1 MKQKDNIFISSY
13 NELKKVRT
21 LTTCAMLISLSIILG
36 YFTVNIGGIAKV
48 GFSSIPATLA
58 AFLFGPAV
66 AGAFGA
72 VADIT
77 KYLIKPD
84 GAFFIGF
91 TLNAILTGFIRGSIL
106 YKKELNIWRV
116 IVSELIVTIL
126 CNLLINTYL
135 ISVLQGKAF
144 IGMLPVRLIKN
155 LISLPVNVVVF
166 YTLAKA
172 FLPLKAMI
180 YKEA

>member
-1 MKQKDNIFISSY
+1 MEQKDNVFISSY
-13 NELKKVRT
+13 KELKKIRI

-36 YFTVNIGGIAKV
+36 YFTINIGGIAKV

-58 AFLFGPAV
+58 AFLFGP
-66 AGAFGA
+66 A

-106 YKKELNIWRV
+106 YKK
-116 IVSELIVTIL
+116 
-126 CNLLINTYL
+126 
-135 ISVLQGKAF
+135 
-144 IGMLPVRLIKN
+144 
-155 LISLPVNVVVF
+155 
-166 YTLAKA
+166 
-172 FLPLKAMI
+172 
-180 YKEA
+180 

>member
-1 MKQKDNIFISSY
+1 MESHSFRTYSY
-13 NELKKVRT
+13 N
-21 LTTCAMLISLSIILG
+21 
-36 YFTVNIGGIAKV
+36 TV
-48 GFSSIPATLA
+48 
-58 AFLFGPAV
+58 
-66 AGAFGA
+66 
-72 VADIT
+72 
-77 KYLIKPD
+77 
-84 GAFFIGF
+84 
-91 TLNAILTGFIRGSIL
+91 
-106 YKKELNIWRV
+106 
-116 IVSELIVTIL
+116 
-126 CNLLINTYL
+126 NTYL

>member
-1 MKQKDNIFISSY
+1 MEQKDNVFISSY
-13 NELKKVRT
+13 KELKKIRT

-36 YFTVNIGGIAKV
+36 YFTINIGGIAKV

-58 AFLFGPAV
+58 AFLFGPVV
-66 AGAFGA
+66 AGVFGA
-72 VADIT
+72 VADVT

-84 GAFFIGF
+84 GVFFIGF

-106 YKKELNIWRV
+106 YKKDINIWRV

-126 CNLLINTYL
+126 CNLIINTYL
-135 ISVLQGKAF
+135 ISILQGKAF
-144 IGMLPVRLIKN
+144 IGMLTVRVVKN

-166 YTLAKA
+166 YVLAKA
-172 FLPLKAMI
+172 FLPWKAI
-180 YKEA
+180 VYEEA

>member
-1 MKQKDNIFISSY
+1 MKQKGNIFISSY
-13 NELKKVRT
+13 NELRKVRT

-36 YFTVNIGGIAKV
+36 YFTINIGGIAKV

-58 AFLFGPAV
+58 AFLFGPVV
-66 AGAFGA
+66 AGTFGA
-72 VADIT
+72 IADVA

-91 TLNAILTGFIRGSIL
+91 TLNAVLTGFIRGSIL
-106 YKKELNIWRV
+106 YKKEISIWRV

-144 IGMLPVRLIKN
+144 IGMLPIRIVKN
-155 LISLPVNVVVF
+155 LISFPVNVAVF
-166 YTLAKA
+166 YVLAKA

>member
-1 MKQKDNIFISSY
+1 MEQKDNVFISSY
-13 NELKKVRT
+13 KELKKIRT

-36 YFTVNIGGIAKV
+36 YFTINIGGIAKV

-58 AFLFGPAV
+58 AFLFGP
-66 AGAFGA
+66 A

-166 YTLAKA
+166 YILVKA